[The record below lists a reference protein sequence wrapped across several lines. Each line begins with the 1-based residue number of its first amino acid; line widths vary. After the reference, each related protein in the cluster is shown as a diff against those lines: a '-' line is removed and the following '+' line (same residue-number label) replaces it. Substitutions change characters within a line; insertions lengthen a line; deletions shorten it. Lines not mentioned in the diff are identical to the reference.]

1 MTDHKKISLTELFME
16 FLKLGV
22 TGFGGPAMIDY
33 IRQEICAKRNWL
45 DRQDFDYGI
54 AVSQIIPGAT
64 ATQVATYAGLRI
76 RGVAGGL
83 LGFLGFILPSLVLM
97 IGLSYLYVRFQSQP
111 KVVVIFSGLQAVI
124 ISVIASAALNFSRSY
139 LRGTRELGIGLIA
152 LIWLLL
158 QVPPAL
164 TILFSVLLGL
174 ALYPNKPIVS
184 QESKAVGAEYSRRV
198 ILILLLALVA
208 GLILLLVWD
217 RERLEL
223 AFLMLRAG
231 SLAFGGGYSAIA
243 IMSHDLIHSYHWLSA
258 SALIDGIA
266 LGQITPGPIVITA
279 VFIGYLHSGLLGALV
294 ATVSVFSPSLLILI
308 AVVPYFDRMRKN
320 RYINRAVGGI
330 LCGFVALL
338 FWLAVSLGIKIHW
351 DLFRVILAS
360 AAFLALRLKVEMI
373 WVVIAGAIIVAVKS
387 LL

>member
-1 MTDHKKISLTELFME
+1 MGKRISLSALFLE
-16 FLKLGV
+16 FLKLGA

-76 RGVAGGL
+76 RGVTGGL

-97 IGLSYLYVRFQSQP
+97 LGLSYLYVRFQSQP

-158 QVPPAL
+158 QVPPVL

-184 QESKAVGAEYSRRV
+184 QESKAVGAEYSQRV
-198 ILILLLALVA
+198 ILILLLALGL

-266 LGQITPGPIVITA
+266 LGQITPGPVVITA

-308 AVVPYFDRMRKN
+308 AVVPYFDRMRKH
-320 RYINRAVGGI
+320 RYFNRAVGGI

-373 WVVIAGAIIVAVKS
+373 WVIIAGAIIVAVKS